1 MESTNSAA
9 CDPQIPINTESSASS
24 SNPADQRFR
33 ERFES
38 LLPSIQENWPELA
51 WDTLEATKGSL
62 DELVRVIS
70 QHSGKTSN
78 GVRSQLEELLHV
90 AGNRSKDLADSLEP
104 LEQRL
109 EQLLDELNSSLRP
122 RIERPVRKR
131 PLLSIAV
138 AAGIGVLIG
147 MVFAGGRRS
156 S

>member
-9 CDPQIPINTESSASS
+9 CDPQIPINTESSTSS

-70 QHSGKTSN
+70 QHSGKT
-78 GVRSQLEELLHV
+78 R
-90 AGNRSKDLADSLEP
+90 D
-104 LEQRL
+104 
-109 EQLLDELNSSLRP
+109 
-122 RIERPVRKR
+122 RK
-131 PLLSIAV
+131 SV
-138 AAGIGVLIG
+138 V
-147 MVFAGGRRS
+147 
-156 S
+156 